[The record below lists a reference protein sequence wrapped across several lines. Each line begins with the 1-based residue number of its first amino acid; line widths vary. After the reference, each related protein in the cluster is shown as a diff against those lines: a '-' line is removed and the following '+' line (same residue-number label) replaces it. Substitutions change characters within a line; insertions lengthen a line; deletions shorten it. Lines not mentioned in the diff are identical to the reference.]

1 MKLKDK
7 FNINDLMYEANIA
20 DLLCKEDLAT
30 IGGQISKD
38 FDNDLMSRSSWEKR
52 TETSLKLALQVAE
65 TKNFPWAN
73 SSNVK
78 FPLITIAALQ
88 YHARSYP
95 ILVDSDMPVKCRV
108 VGEDK
113 DGIRA
118 ARSTRVEQH
127 MSYQLLEEDEDWE
140 SEMDKVLITQPI
152 VGCAFKKT
160 YYDPIRKHNISEN
173 VLAKD
178 LVVNYWTKSLET
190 AHRVTHVLQMTT
202 NEIYERVARGLW
214 CEISEGRQQQY
225 ASTAMGSGL
234 QEAQDKAQG
243 MSPPEPTDSST
254 PVEILEQHCHID
266 FDDDGYAEPYIV
278 YVRRDNKQVARIVAR
293 YTQQDVEQ
301 NDSGVILSIKAEQY
315 FTKYPF
321 IPSPDGGFYDLGF
334 GVLLGP
340 FNESINTIINQLV
353 DAGTMANTAGG
364 FLSRGIKLR
373 GGNYSF
379 NPMEWKHVDTTG
391 DDLRKGIVPLP
402 VREPSQVLFTLLN
415 LMINYGERI
424 GGSVDILS
432 GQNPGQNTPAE
443 TSRTMAEQ
451 GMKIFNG
458 IFKRT
463 HRSLKQE
470 FRKLYR
476 LNQIFVTENTP
487 YVSNAKNTGLVLVS
501 DYEGPVTDVM
511 PTADPSITSDTQRLN
526 QAAAI
531 AARVQA
537 TPGLYNRYEAEYTF
551 LKAMKITNID
561 KILPDPNGPNA
572 VQVPPNPKLQIEQLK
587 IQAKQASDQLNMK
600 MALLKLM
607 SEAELNQ
614 AQIQKLTAEA
624 ESIKIGIATEG
635 ERMRIQEINMQIGL
649 QRERREGVLTSIRT
663 MNDVYDRMISEQQQP
678 QQNMEQLQLPMDM
691 PQTMVQ

>member
-1 MKLKDK
+1 MNLKEK
-7 FNINDLMYEANIA
+7 FDIKDLMYESNIA
-20 DLLCKEDLAT
+20 EKLCAEDLST
-30 IGGQISKD
+30 IGMWVVKD
-38 FDNDLMSRSSWEKR
+38 FDTDLNSRMTWEKR

-73 SSNVK
+73 ASNVK

-95 ILVDSDMPVKCRV
+95 VLIDSDLPVKCRV
-108 VGEDK
+108 VGDDK
-113 DGIRA
+113 DGLRA
-118 ARSTRVEQH
+118 LRATRVEQH

-160 YYDPIRKHNISEN
+160 YYDPIKKHNISEN

-190 AHRVTHVLQMTT
+190 ASRVTHILQMNK

-214 CEISEGRQQQY
+214 IDVSEGQRQQDSY
-225 ASTAMGSGL
+225 LSLGSGL
-234 QEAQDKAQG
+234 QAAQDKAQG
-243 MSPPEPTDSST
+243 LMPPQSNDSST

-266 FDDDGYAEPYIV
+266 LDDDGYAEPYIV
-278 YVRRDNKQVARIVAR
+278 YVRRDNKKVARIVAR
-293 YTQQDVEQ
+293 YTEKDVERNKQ
-301 NDSGVILSIKAEQY
+301 GTILSIKAEQY

-340 FNESINTIINQLV
+340 LNESINTLINQLI
-353 DAGTMANTAGG
+353 DTGTMQNTAGG

-373 GGNYSF
+373 GGNYNF
-379 NPMEWKHVDTTG
+379 NPLEWKHVDTTG

-402 VREPSQVLFTLLN
+402 VREPSQVLFTLLS
-415 LMINYGERI
+415 LLINYGERI
-424 GGSVDILS
+424 SGAVDILQ

-443 TSRTMAEQ
+443 TTRTMAEQ

-476 LNQIFVTENTP
+476 LNQIFINENTP
-487 YVSNAKNTGLVLVS
+487 YVSDAKSNGIILAS

-511 PTADPSITSDTQRLN
+511 PSADPSITSDAQRLA
-526 QAAAI
+526 QANAI
-531 AARVQA
+531 AMRVGS
-537 TPGLYNRYEAEYTF
+537 TPGLYNRYEAEVTY
-551 LKAMKITNID
+551 LKALKVPNID
-561 KILPDPNGPNA
+561 KILPDPKGPNA
-572 VQVPPNPKLQIEQLK
+572 VPPPVNPKVQIEQMKL
-587 IQAKQASDQLNMK
+587 QAKQASDQLDMK

-614 AQIQKLTAEA
+614 AQIQKLQAEA
-624 ESIKIGIATEG
+624 EAIKIGIATEG
-635 ERMRIQEINMQIGL
+635 EKMRIQEINMQIAL
-649 QRERREGVLTSIRT
+649 QRERREGVLGAIKT
-663 MNDVYDRMISEQQQP
+663 MNDVYARMAADAGQGGAEDMAQSP
-678 QQNMEQLQLPMDM
+678 M
-691 PQTMVQ
+691 PQMAQPM